1 LSGVL
6 ACAPFAALR
15 ASATPLAT
23 PSSNKDFVMALAQGG
38 CAPQV
43 AQAQPSATPSASP
56 TPTAS
61 PTLIP
66 IPPVLPGPGSLLTP
80 TAPPSGPVVTPPP
93 IPTPTPV
100 VKPTSGP
107 VYLIR
112 PTPSPTPAPGV
123 SPGPI
128 PSSTP
133 SAVALPTLAPDQFAV
148 LGDELT
154 GSTVT
159 GAPADYKGNVH
170 IFYQDG
176 TIVGDLAHYDGDH
189 TVTMSGH
196 TYIINRNA
204 DSILYADK
212 IVFDSKTG
220 TATLTNGHG
229 ESKEGV
235 QTGELHYSGKTLV
248 VARDGKTHGTGGN
261 FTTCENPRGGY
272 HVESKTIDVTPG
284 DKLVARDATVFLGA
298 LGVFFLPV
306 LVIPLQSGPPG
317 RRATT
322 FVPEIGYDQADG
334 VYVRARIGFG
344 KDDYY
349 YGYYRIEE
357 YTKRGLGLGY
367 VAYIGRRDN
376 KRQVN
381 IDVYTFNGYNGT
393 GRQYNANISDQ
404 ENFSQRT
411 RGQVNFLYVGD
422 YGPYVSLPP
431 SYSLAGSLVHISN
444 NSDQNYQFSRSLTG
458 SQSTSDNLAFID
470 QMQLTHNLSEGI
482 NISYTDYASNYP
494 GQVNTTS
501 ETLHLQSITHL
512 FSKAADY
519 TLTYDK
525 SDTNQPFGYNTE
537 PALEVTPHFGF
548 EENTRIPIQTQLTW
562 GYYDEPQ
569 NYTQAAMST
578 ERIDMALTVGPALF
592 KVFHTSD
599 FSVGF
604 GVDQDIYGTGD
615 LKANVTQDLALT
627 TPIGKHFIN
636 AITYDE
642 QNPIG
647 PPDVPF
653 ELLDRLSGGSHQAQD
668 VLRIYNSDI
677 YSLSLSTGTLFNRE
691 AQPWLYQLTSRPS
704 TRSTLIISGSW
715 NPGPGNGFT
724 TTNVQVFTPF
734 GRETD
739 LAFSTNI
746 NWKVKGQLA
755 DKTVFYRKVIG
766 ECYDLLAS
774 YNQDLKQFN
783 LNFELLA
790 FPGRSAGVGI
800 SPNQPLLP
808 TSFNY

>member
-1 LSGVL
+1 MR
-6 ACAPFAALR
+6 AA
-15 ASATPLAT
+15 AGPQPQTISQPAAV
-23 PSSNKDFVMALAQGG
+23 KMLAQG
-38 CAPQV
+38 CPANLV
-43 AQAQPSATPSASP
+43 AQAGPTTAPTTEASASP
-56 TPTAS
+56 SPS
-61 PTLIP
+61 PTPIP
-66 IPPVLPGPGSLLTP
+66 IPPALPGPGTLMPP
-80 TAPPSGPVVTPPP
+80 TAPPSGPVVTPQPLP
-93 IPTPTPV
+93 TATPTVRP
-100 VKPTSGP
+100 SNGP
-107 VYLIR
+107 VYLTR
-112 PTPSPTPAPGV
+112 PTPSPSPSPVGASPAPEA
-123 SPGPI
+123 
-128 PSSTP
+128 
-133 SAVALPTLAPDQFAV
+133 SAPAQAAPVPVPTLGPNQFAV

-154 GSTVT
+154 GSTAD

-170 IFYQDG
+170 IFYSEG

-189 TVTMSGH
+189 TVTVSGH
-196 TYIINRNA
+196 TYIINQNA

-220 TATLTNGHG
+220 NATLTNGHG
-229 ESKEGV
+229 ETKEGV
-235 QTGELHYSGKTLV
+235 DVGELHYTGKTLV
-248 VARDGKTHGTGGN
+248 VTRAGQAHGVGGS
-261 FTTCENPRGGY
+261 FTTCDNPRGGY

-284 DKLVARDATVFLGA
+284 DKLIAHSSTVFLGA
-298 LGVFFLPV
+298 LGVFF
-306 LVIPLQSGPPG
+306 IPLLIIPLKSDVPGG

-376 KRQVN
+376 RRQLN
-381 IDVYTFNGYNGT
+381 IDVYTFNGYNGA
-393 GRQYNANISDQ
+393 GRQYNANISDL

-411 RGQVNFLYVGD
+411 RAQLNFLYVGD

-431 SYSLAGSLVHISN
+431 SYSLAGSLVHLAS

-470 QMQLTHNLSEGI
+470 QLQLSKTLSQGFNL
-482 NISYTDYASNYP
+482 SYTDYASDYP

-501 ETLHLQSITHL
+501 QTLHIQSLTHL
-512 FSKAADY
+512 FTKAADY
-519 TLTYDK
+519 TLTYDRTD
-525 SDTNQPFGYNTE
+525 SQQPFGYNTE
-537 PALEVTPHFGF
+537 PALEIVPHFGF
-548 EENTRIPIQTQLTW
+548 ENGRIPIQTALTW
-562 GYYDEPQ
+562 GYYNEPQ
-569 NYTQAAMST
+569 NYTQASIST
-578 ERIDMALTVGPALF
+578 ERIDMAVTVGPALY

-604 GVDQDIYGTGD
+604 TVDQDIYGTGD
-615 LKANVTQDLALT
+615 LKANVTQNLALT
-627 TPIGKHFIN
+627 TPIGTHIIN

-668 VLRIYNSDI
+668 VLRIFNSDI
-677 YSLSLSTGTLFNRE
+677 YSLSLSTGTQFDRQ

-704 TRSTLIISGSW
+704 RRSTLIISGSW
-715 NPGPGNGFT
+715 SPGPGNGFT
-724 TTNVQVFTPF
+724 STNVQVYTPF
-734 GRETD
+734 GRETE
-739 LAFSTNI
+739 LSFSTNI

-755 DKTVFYRKVIG
+755 DKTIFYRKIIG
-766 ECYDLLAS
+766 ECYDILAS

-790 FPGRSAGVGI
+790 FPGRSGGVGI
-800 SPNQPLLP
+800 APNQPLLP